1 MKTPLI
7 LTTLALVTALVS
19 SLMTLGTAFAEPEIS
34 EASVQNGDVLDAVP
48 EFLSLCFSEP
58 VVNDDLQ
65 PDVADPW
72 AFTVRGPDERPL
84 GLRIVFDAAGDCVEV
99 FPGTTA
105 GDTDGI
111 WTFEWFVTSQE
122 AAEEANGVITFRVG
136 PGDPPVPFDDGG
148 GDDDSI
154 DFALVIGLAVAAGAL
169 AVVVT
174 ASWQYLKDR
183 RSA

>member
-7 LTTLALVTALVS
+7 LITLALVTAFAL

-34 EASVQNGDVLDAVP
+34 ESSVQTGDVLDSAP
-48 EFLSLCFSEP
+48 ELLSLCFSEP

-65 PDVADPW
+65 SEVPDPW
-72 AFTVRGPDERPL
+72 GFTVRGPDERPL

-99 FPGTTA
+99 FPGQTI

-111 WTFEWFVTSQE
+111 WTFEWFVTSRE
-122 AAEEANGVITFRVG
+122 AAEEAAGVITFRVG
-136 PGDPPVPFDDGG
+136 PGDPPVPVDSG

-154 DFALVIGLAVAAGAL
+154 DFALILVLAVAAGAL

-174 ASWQYLKDR
+174 ASWQYLRGR